1 MFTQWDEFTAWGLAP
16 KMVAERAALY
26 VADPINLTAS
36 FTYPATS
43 LVSYLFQRVPGQFYE
58 WQCLAGLDILFL
70 ACIAPAAAMPRK
82 NWAGSVLVFAA
93 GFLLPFFFSVVPAGT
108 PSTIYANAMADTPL
122 ALLFGGTLCLYAAA
136 GGRKTGF
143 LPVPCHLPC

>member
-82 NWAGSVLVFAA
+82 TGRVLCWC
-93 GFLLPFFFSVVPAGT
+93 LLRAFFCRSFSAWFRRAPHPPFT
-108 PSTIYANAMADTPL
+108 PTPWRIPL

>member
-1 MFTQWDEFTAWGLAP
+1 MA
-16 KMVAERAALY
+16 
-26 VADPINLTAS
+26 
-36 FTYPATS
+36 
-43 LVSYLFQRVPGQFYE
+43 VPGR
-58 WQCLAGLDILFL
+58 AGYFVPGLH
-70 ACIAPAAAMPRK
+70 CPGGSHAAQ
-82 NWAGSVLVFAA
+82 NWAGAVLVFAA

-108 PSTIYANAMADTPL
+108 PSTMYANAMADTPL

>member
-43 LVSYLFQRVPGQFYE
+43 LVSYLFQRVPGQ
-58 WQCLAGLDILFL
+58 IL
-70 ACIAPAAAMPRK
+70 
-82 NWAGSVLVFAA
+82 
-93 GFLLPFFFSVVPAGT
+93 
-108 PSTIYANAMADTPL
+108 
-122 ALLFGGTLCLYAAA
+122 
-136 GGRKTGF
+136 
-143 LPVPCHLPC
+143 

>member
-1 MFTQWDEFTAWGLAP
+1 MNFTAWGLAP

-82 NWAGSVLVFAA
+82 KAGRVLCWY
-93 GFLLPFFFSVVPAGT
+93 LLRAFFCRSFFSVVPAGT

-143 LPVPCHLPC
+143 FACAMPLSRADP